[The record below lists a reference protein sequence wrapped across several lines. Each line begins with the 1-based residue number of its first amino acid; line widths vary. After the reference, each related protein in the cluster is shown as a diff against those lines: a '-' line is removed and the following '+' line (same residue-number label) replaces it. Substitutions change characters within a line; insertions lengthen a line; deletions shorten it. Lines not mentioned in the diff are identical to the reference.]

1 MTRAFLLP
9 LDQRERLREAGG
21 PLADADLSQLDL
33 EALPIVEVDGQIV
46 AYWPIFY
53 ALHLEPLWIAE
64 DHRRQAAVTHGLLD
78 LMRQALLNI
87 GKPVAFAVI
96 DPDTPVLA
104 LAERLGFDRVPGD
117 LYYVTAPAVPPVEV

>member
-1 MTRAFLLP
+1 MTRAYLLP
-9 LDQRERLREAGG
+9 LDQIERLREAGG
-21 PLADADLSQLDL
+21 PLAEVDLTQLDL
-33 EALPIVEVDGQIV
+33 EALPVIEVDGSIV

-64 DHRRQAAVTHGLLD
+64 DHRHQVGRLLLT
-78 LMRQALLNI
+78 LMEQTLTTL